1 MPGKTLTYIAL
12 LRGIN
17 VSGHNMIK
25 MAELK
30 QLFAEL
36 GFLDIQTYLQSGNI
50 VFKADKST
58 IDKIGSKIETEILSR
73 FGLTIPVIVLEKTT
87 LLSIKE
93 KCPFFSEKYE
103 QTAFYITFPSAK
115 INDESFQNNSF
126 PASADEVFQITEN
139 AVYLYLPGGYGT
151 TKLNNNFFEKKLKIT
166 ATTRNWK
173 TVNELLILAG
183 QTEK

>member
-1 MPGKTLTYIAL
+1 MFGKTLTYIAL

-73 FGLTIPVIVLEKTT
+73 FGLTIPVIVLEKDT
-87 LLSIKE
+87 LNSIRNC
-93 KCPFFSEKYE
+93 CPFSTGNIDQF
-103 QTAFYITFPSAK
+103 AVYITFPSGKTDIQALTEL
-115 INDESFQNNSF
+115 DF
-126 PASADEVFQITEN
+126 PKAAGEEVVFTEN